1 MVYTPNIHIPVGEAV
16 KRPDGSHAIR
26 VKNPRTNK
34 TDEISLDSLFEEV
47 VQKATA
53 AEIRTVAQGLAAQ

>member
-1 MVYTPNIHIPVGEAV
+1 MVYTPKDHIPVGEAV

-34 TDEISLDSLFEEV
+34 VDEITLDSLFEEV
-47 VQKATA
+47 VQKAIA
-53 AEIRTVAQGLAAQ
+53 AETRTVAQGLADL